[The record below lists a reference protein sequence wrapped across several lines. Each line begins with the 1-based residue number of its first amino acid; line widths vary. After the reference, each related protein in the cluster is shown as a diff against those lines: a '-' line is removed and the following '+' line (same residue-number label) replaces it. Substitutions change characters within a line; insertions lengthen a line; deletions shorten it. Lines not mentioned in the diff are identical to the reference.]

1 MKWFSQH
8 LKKRSSANTTKNKP
22 KLETLSERK
31 TWTGLE
37 TVSVDTHLQQAARS
51 RPPPTPGTQD
61 SQAGLARTQPTV
73 AHRVLNKI
81 KKKIYLYEMYYKI
94 PI

>member
-1 MKWFSQH
+1 MVPPPLQNTGLFDIWMKWFSQY
-8 LKKRSSANTTKNKP
+8 LTRRISANPTKNKP

-51 RPPPTPGTQD
+51 SPQ
-61 SQAGLARTQPTV
+61 
-73 AHRVLNKI
+73 AHRTLKQGW
-81 KKKIYLYEMYYKI
+81 
-94 PI
+94 P